1 MCRRAT
7 CVALGLVWLGSV
19 AVPLAQTQTL
29 DRILAI
35 AAGYVIMHSD
45 VRAFIDL
52 KLVDVTEDAEPEATT
67 LTRLIERWLILDQ
80 VDRYLVADP
89 PAVIIERQLTDVR
102 TSFSSEAAFIR
113 ALEQV
118 GYTTDDLRQVL
129 RDNARRDAYLEDRFA
144 AVRLPS
150 DDQLR
155 EYFDAHEDE
164 LTQSGRPLTFAEARP
179 FVLQRLAG
187 DLRTGMIADWVE
199 GLVRGAVVVRMPIAP
214 DR

>member
-1 MCRRAT
+1 M
-7 CVALGLVWLGSV
+7 
-19 AVPLAQTQTL
+19 
-29 DRILAI
+29 
-35 AAGYVIMHSD
+35 IMHSD

-52 KLVDVTEDAEPEATT
+52 KLVDVAQDAEPEVTT

-80 VDRYLVADP
+80 VDRYVVADP

-102 TSFSSEAAFIR
+102 TSFSSEAAFVR

-118 GYTTDDLRQVL
+118 GYTTDDLQQVL

-155 EYFDAHEDE
+155 EYFEAHEDE
-164 LTQSGRPLTFAEARP
+164 FTQSGHPLTFAEARP

-187 DLRTGMIADWVE
+187 ELRIGMIAYWVE
-199 GLVRGAVVVRMPIAP
+199 GLVRRAVVVRMPITLN
-214 DR
+214 R